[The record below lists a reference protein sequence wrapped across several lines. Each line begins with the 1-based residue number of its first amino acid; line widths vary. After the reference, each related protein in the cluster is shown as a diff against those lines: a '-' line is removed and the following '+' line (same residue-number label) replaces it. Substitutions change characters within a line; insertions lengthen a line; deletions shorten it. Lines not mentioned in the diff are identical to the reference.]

1 MKKSILF
8 IFAFSLFQFSL
19 LAQNRPPQS
28 QFKGEEVFKNDDVV
42 FHKIDDHTWVGNG
55 HLSANES
62 IYLIEGNDKAVLL
75 DAGTKI
81 TDLDKIV
88 ASITS
93 KPVTLML
100 THVHPD
106 HVGAA
111 NYFPE
116 VYMNPGDKESAKQMM
131 PNYKGEFKYLKDG
144 QIIDLGGRQLEVV
157 FTPAHT
163 MGSTSYIDKDAGYG
177 FSGDSFG
184 SGNLL
189 LFAGTFSDLIATCE
203 KMSAIMKKDG
213 IRFLYPGHYFGGNP
227 ETQQRIDDM
236 ITLSKD
242 VLSGKEKGE
251 DTEGNRFGF
260 NHIITK
266 YGVRINYGDKALK

>member
-1 MKKSILF
+1 MKKTILF
-8 IFAFSLFQFSL
+8 ILACTLFQ
-19 LAQNRPPQS
+19 LATVAQMRAPK
-28 QFKGEEVFKNDDVV
+28 FEEKEVFKNDDVV
-42 FHKIDDHTWVGNG
+42 FHQIDEHTWVGSG
-55 HLSANES
+55 HLSSNES
-62 IYLIEGNDKAVLL
+62 IYLVEGEKKAVLL
-75 DAGTKI
+75 DAATKI

-88 ASITS
+88 AQITD

-111 NYFPE
+111 DYFPE
-116 VYMNPGDKESAKQMM
+116 LYMNPGDKESAAQMM
-131 PNYKGEFKYLKDG
+131 PNYKGEIKYLEDG
-144 QIIDLGGRQLEVV
+144 QIIDLGGRQLQVV

-163 MGSTSYIDKDAGYG
+163 WGSTTYIDKEAGYG

-203 KMSAIMKKDG
+203 KMRNVMEKEG
-213 IRFLYPGHYFGGNP
+213 IEKLYPGHYNGSNP
-227 ETQQRIDDM
+227 ETLQRVSDM

-251 DTEGNRFGF
+251 EREGNRFGF

-266 YGVRINYGDKALK
+266 YGVRINYGDKSLQ

>member
-1 MKKSILF
+1 MKKSILL
-8 IFAFSLFQFSL
+8 IFALTLCQLTPF
-19 LAQNRPPQS
+19 AQMPRAS
-28 QFKGEEVFKNDDVV
+28 FEGEEVFKNDDVV
-42 FHKIDDHTWVGNG
+42 FHKIDDHTWVGSG
-55 HLSANES
+55 HLASNES
-62 IYLIEGNDKAVLL
+62 IYLIEGNKKAVLL

-88 ASITS
+88 ASITD

-111 NYFPE
+111 DYFPV
-116 VYMNPGDKESAKQMM
+116 VYMNPGDKASAAQMM
-131 PNYKGEFKYLKDG
+131 PNYKGEFKYLEDG
-144 QIIDLGGRQLEVV
+144 QIIDLGGRQLQVV

-163 MGSTSYIDKDAGYG
+163 WGSTTYIDKDAGYG

-203 KMSAIMKKDG
+203 KMSAIMEKEG
-213 IRFLYPGHYFGGNP
+213 IEKLFPGHYFGGNP
-227 ETQQRIDDM
+227 ETKQRIDDM

-242 VLSGKEKGE
+242 VLSGKEKGQE
-251 DTEGNRFGF
+251 TEGNRFGF
-260 NHIITK
+260 NHIISK
-266 YGVRINYGDKALK
+266 YGVRINYSDKSLK

>member
-1 MKKSILF
+1 
-8 IFAFSLFQFSL
+8 
-19 LAQNRPPQS
+19 
-28 QFKGEEVFKNDDVV
+28 
-42 FHKIDDHTWVGNG
+42 
-55 HLSANES
+55 LSANES
-62 IYLIEGNDKAVLL
+62 IYLLEGDEKAVLI

-88 ASITS
+88 MQLTD
-93 KPVTLML
+93 KPVTLIL

-111 NYFPE
+111 GYFPE
-116 VYMNPGDKESAKQMM
+116 VYLNVGDKEAASQMM
-131 PNYKGEFKYLKDG
+131 PNYKGEFKYLKDD
-144 QIIDLGGRQLEVV
+144 QIIDLGGRQLRVV

-163 MGSTSYIDKDAGYG
+163 LGSTTYIDKKAGYG

-203 KMSAIMKKDG
+203 KMHNVMNKEG
-213 IRFLYPGHYFGGNP
+213 ITKLFPGHYNGTNP
-227 ETQQRIDDM
+227 ETLQRITDM

-251 DTEGNRFGF
+251 DTQGNRFGF

-266 YGVRINYGDKALK
+266 YGVRINYSDNALK